1 MRLMVYEMRP
11 LGLHQ
16 VGLVEALRQRLDAAE
31 KRARIQTRLEVEG
44 EIKLP
49 AALEEELYRIT
60 QEALNNSLK
69 HAAST
74 PTVAQLH
81 SAGENVMVEVSDN
94 GKGFILEAEGN
105 SGGIGLESMRERAK
119 NIGANLTIVSEIGQG
134 TMVRVAAKRSL
145 HGTKSQPEREVPHE

>member
-1 MRLMVYEMRP
+1 MVYEMRP

-74 PTVAQLH
+74 LTAVRLH
-81 SAGENVMVEVSDN
+81 AAGDNMMIEVSDN
-94 GKGFILEAEGN
+94 GKGFILEAEGD
-105 SGGIGLESMRERAK
+105 SGGIGLDSMRERAK
-119 NIGANLTIVSEIGQG
+119 NIGASLTVLSGIGQG
-134 TMVRVAAKRSL
+134 TTVRVAANHSIP
-145 HGTKSQPEREVPHE
+145 SMQSPPEGEVSYE